1 MCIRD
6 RLEINASNKFW
17 ILFRHREIWQSLLIL
32 KSNKVIIYFME
43 GIRNKYGDAEILE
56 KTKDIFL
63 ILKNLVAID
72 SFLAYHQ

>member
-1 MCIRD
+1 
-6 RLEINASNKFW
+6 
-17 ILFRHREIWQSLLIL
+17 
-32 KSNKVIIYFME
+32 ME